1 MRSLPIFNFALSRT
15 VAGIC
20 VGLWFATAV
29 SATDL
34 SLFYNVRGYT
44 WSDAGLVQF
53 EALLFDA
60 SGRVVGTGRE
70 SEFADRDNLTRFD
83 GGGAVMLPGLT
94 DAHGHIMSLGH
105 ARLSVDLVGVGD
117 VQEALDRVAQFAA
130 DNPQLPWIQGRGWNQ
145 VLWPEKV
152 FPTAGDL
159 DRVVS
164 DRPVWLRRIDGHAAW
179 ANSRAMEIA
188 AIDTQ
193 TDPDGGRIVRDKDGR
208 PTGVFVD
215 TAMGFVSRV
224 IPPPTAAGQE
234 RALELAIAELN
245 RLGITG
251 VHDAGVDVDDV
262 ERYRKFADEG
272 RLNIRIYAMLSEAQ
286 ENLDAFDEPLIGYAD
301 DRLTVRSV
309 KLYADGALGS
319 RGAALLEPYTD
330 DPGNRGLLRHDQAAL
345 TDRVR
350 KAIDKE
356 FQVGIHAIGDA
367 GNRAALDALVDA
379 GACGPSPLRHRIEH
393 SQVVALNDIPRFKA
407 LGIIAS
413 MQPTHATSDMNMAE
427 DRLGHARIKGAYAW
441 RRFLDQGTVIAAG
454 SDFPVE
460 HPNPFHGLYSATTRM
475 DHQGRPPGGW
485 YAEQAMT
492 LAEALRAYTLDA
504 AYAGHQ
510 EDQLGSLEPGKW
522 ADFILIDRDIFEVPT
537 AELWQVRVLET
548 WVGGFRV
555 YADGVVRP

>member
-1 MRSLPIFNFALSRT
+1 MRGLAKVTLALSRA
-15 VAGIC
+15 VAGTC
-20 VGLWFATAV
+20 VGLMFATAV

-44 WSDAGLVQF
+44 WSDAGMVQF
-53 EALLFDA
+53 EALLFDK
-60 SGRVVGTGRE
+60 SGRVVGTGRK
-70 SEFADRDNLTRFD
+70 SEFADRNDVTRID

-94 DAHGHIMSLGH
+94 DSHGHIMSLGH
-105 ARLSVDLVGVGD
+105 ARLAVDLVGAGD
-117 VQEALDRVAQFAA
+117 VQEVLDRVAQFAA
-130 DNPQLPWIQGRGWNQ
+130 ENPELPWIQGRGWNQ
-145 VLWPEKV
+145 VLWPEQV

-159 DRVVS
+159 DSVVS
-164 DRPVWLRRIDGHAAW
+164 DRPVWLERIDGHAAW
-179 ANSRAMEIA
+179 ANSQAMKIA
-188 AIDTQ
+188 GIDTQ
-193 TDPDGGRIVRDKDGR
+193 TDPDGGYIVRDATGR

-224 IPPPTAAGQE
+224 IPPPTAAGHE

-251 VHDAGVDVDDV
+251 VHDAGVDVADV

-272 RLNIRIYAMLSEAQ
+272 RLNIRVYAMLEDAQ
-286 ENLDAFDEPLIGYAD
+286 ENLDAFDEPLVGYAD
-301 DRLTVRSV
+301 DRLMVRSV

-330 DPGNRGLLRHDQAAL
+330 DPGNLGLLRHDQAAL
-345 TDRVR
+345 TDSVR
-350 KAIDKE
+350 KAIEKG
-356 FQVGIHAIGDA
+356 FQVSIHAIGDA
-367 GNRAALDALVDA
+367 GNRAALDAFVDA
-379 GACGPSPLRHRIEH
+379 DACGPSRLRHRIEH
-393 SQVVALNDIPRFKA
+393 SQVVAPNDIPRFKA

-427 DRLGHARIKGAYAW
+427 DRVGHERNKGAYAW

-475 DHQGRPPGGW
+475 DHQGRPAGGW
-485 YAEQAMT
+485 YADQAMT
-492 LAEALRAYTLDA
+492 LAEALRAFTLDA

-522 ADFILIDRDIFEVPT
+522 ADFILIDRDIFEVPA
-537 AELWQVRVLET
+537 AELWQVQVLET
-548 WVGGFRV
+548 WVGGLRV
-555 YADGVVRP
+555 YADGA

>member
-1 MRSLPIFNFALSRT
+1 MRGLPRSKLALSRAVT
-15 VAGIC
+15 GTC
-20 VGLWFATAV
+20 VGLLFATAV

-44 WSDAGLVQF
+44 WSDAGMVQF
-53 EALLFDA
+53 EALLFDK

-70 SEFADRDNLTRFD
+70 SEFADRNDLTRID

-94 DAHGHIMSLGH
+94 DAHGHIMNLGH
-105 ARLSVDLVGVGD
+105 ARLTVDLVGAGD
-117 VQEALDRVAQFAA
+117 VEEALERIAQFATE
-130 DNPQLPWIQGRGWNQ
+130 NPKLPWIQGRGWNQ
-145 VLWPEKV
+145 VLWPEQV

-159 DRVVS
+159 DSVVS
-164 DRPVWLRRIDGHAAW
+164 DRPVWLERIDGHAAW

-188 AIDTQ
+188 GIDTQ
-193 TDPDGGRIVRDKDGR
+193 TDPEGGHIARDENGR
-208 PTGVFVD
+208 LTGVFVD
-215 TAMGFVSRV
+215 TAMGLVSRV
-224 IPPPTAAGQE
+224 IPPPTAADHE
-234 RALELAIAELN
+234 RALEVAVAELN

-272 RLNIRIYAMLSEAQ
+272 RLHIRIYAMLSEAQ
-286 ENLDAFDEPLIGYAD
+286 ENLDAFDKPLLGYAD

-345 TDRVR
+345 TNSVR
-350 KAIDKE
+350 KAIDKG
-356 FQVGIHAIGDA
+356 FQVSIHAIGDA
-367 GNRAALDALVDA
+367 GNRAALDAFVDA
-379 GACGPSPLRHRIEH
+379 DACGPSPLRHRIEH

-427 DRLGHARIKGAYAW
+427 DRVGHERIQGAYAW

-485 YAEQAMT
+485 YADQAMT
-492 LAEALRAYTLDA
+492 LAEALRAFTLDA

-510 EDQLGSLEPGKW
+510 ENQLGSLEPGKW

-537 AELWQVRVLET
+537 AELWQVQVLET
-548 WVGGFRV
+548 WVGGLRV
-555 YADGVVRP
+555 YADGA